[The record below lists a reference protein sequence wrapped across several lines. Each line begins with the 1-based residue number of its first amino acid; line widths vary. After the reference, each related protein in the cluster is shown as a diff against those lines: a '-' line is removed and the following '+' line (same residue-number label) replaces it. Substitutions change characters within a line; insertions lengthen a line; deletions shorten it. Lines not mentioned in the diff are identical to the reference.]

1 MRCGIKRDLLWHT
14 FLAHTTCSMLNVF
27 CIIRPFDFFS
37 LLEKVTV
44 FLVAPTESQ
53 KVAYAHTAASS
64 AFNIKI
70 VRQKLAQTET
80 ETLNRI
86 NSKEYSLKGFGEV
99 LLLGM
104 NKAIEITEQQSSYVL
119 GCSKQAFAQVQQLW
133 AQK

>member
-14 FLAHTTCSMLNVF
+14 FLVHTTCSMLNVF

-44 FLVAPTESQ
+44 FLVAPSESQ

-64 AFNIKI
+64 ALNIKT
-70 VRQKLAQTET
+70 VRQKLTQT

-86 NSKEYSLKGFGEV
+86 NSKEYSLKVFGEV

-104 NKAIEITEQQSSYVL
+104 NKAIEITE
-119 GCSKQAFAQVQQLW
+119 
-133 AQK
+133 